1 MRRIFLFCF
10 ILISIY
16 AVYHDVTKGSL
27 PHNNTPKNET
37 KEVFQ
42 DTSFYLQQVQP
53 GDTVIGIIEKNEETL
68 PTSIEQIIIDFKSLN
83 DGLSPEKIKIGLTY
97 KFKRYH

>member
-16 AVYHDVTKGSL
+16 AVYHDLTKGSL
-27 PHNNTPKNET
+27 PLTKAPKNET
-37 KEVFQ
+37 KDVFQ
-42 DTSFYLQQVQP
+42 DTSFYLQQIQP
-53 GDTVIGIIEKNEETL
+53 GDTVIGIIEKNEQSM
-68 PTSIEQIIIDFKSLN
+68 PTSIEQIILDFKNLN
-83 DGLSPEKIKIGLTY
+83 DGLEPEKIKIGSTY